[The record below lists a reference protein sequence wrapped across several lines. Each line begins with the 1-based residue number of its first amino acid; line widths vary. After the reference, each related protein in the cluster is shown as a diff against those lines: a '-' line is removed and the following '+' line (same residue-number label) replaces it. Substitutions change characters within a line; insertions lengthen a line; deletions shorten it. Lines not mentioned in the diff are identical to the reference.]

1 MALYHLHYDII
12 TRGKGKSAVGS
23 ALYQL
28 RARGCDERTGYRMD
42 YSRRKDNVHFFSMA
56 PDFCPFQLE
65 EKKDIIDFW
74 NAATFAEKRKDA
86 QLARDF
92 DIALQSEFSLE
103 ENAACVREWV
113 EKYFSSRGLVATV
126 AIHEPHTDR
135 EGNSNNNW
143 HAHIMVSMRGVNSE
157 GFNEKKDRD
166 SNAKSFLLEIRKGWA
181 DICNAHFIRNGI
193 AKSISEKTLKA
204 QGIDRKPQEHRG
216 SRDMN
221 IERRAKNYEA
231 AEIEIEDEIKAE
243 KIKIEDERA
252 KIQAEIKEAE
262 QEKNITAIEAPTS
275 AELEILAVQP
285 NAWQAYCDEYAKKIN
300 SANERAQEIAVER
313 NIEQITAEFKK
324 RHEAADKKVEAHKK
338 TMPAEILPRPGKI
351 DSIVRDYTDFFV
363 TQDNQKFGLKD
374 YEKYKELQQSHINAW
389 QTKHNLLE
397 KDLKKCAAEL
407 RSCEEKNYSVVRK
420 NILALGGELKARL
433 EKAGAAIL
441 QTAKDFAP
449 VRELVAAM
457 KKLRPQKDREL
468 ADWQQQKAHK
478 LTRPKPRGFTREQ

>member
-28 RARGCDERTGYRMD
+28 RARGCDERTGYSMD
-42 YSRRKDNVHFFSMA
+42 YSRRKDNVKFFAMA
-56 PDFCPFQLE
+56 PDCCPFPLTG
-65 EKKDIIDFW
+65 KKDLIDFW

-92 DIALQSEFSLE
+92 DIALQSEFSLD
-103 ENAACVREWV
+103 ENAQCVREWV

-126 AIHEPHTDR
+126 AIHEPHMDR

-143 HAHIMVSMRGVNSE
+143 HAHIMVSMRGVNAA

-166 SNAKSFLLEIRKGWA
+166 SNAKNFLLEIRKGWA
-181 DICNAHFIRNGI
+181 DICNAHFIANGI
-193 AKSISEKTLKA
+193 AQSISEKTLKA

-216 SRDMN
+216 SRDVN

-231 AEIEIEDEIKAE
+231 AEKEIEDEIKAE

-252 KIQAEIKEAE
+252 KIQAEILK
-262 QEKNITAIEAPTS
+262 IEAATP
-275 AELEILAVQP
+275 AEKEILAVAP
-285 NAWQAYCDEYAKKIN
+285 NAWQAYLDNYKNKIN
-300 SANERAQEIAVER
+300 EANERAQEIAVEK
-313 NIEQITAEFKK
+313 NIKQITAEFKK
-324 RHEAADKKVEAHKK
+324 RHEAADKKFEAHKK
-338 TMPAEILPRPGKI
+338 NKPAEILPKPGKI

-363 TQDNQKFGLKD
+363 TQDNKKFGLKD
-374 YEKYKELQQSHINAW
+374 YDRYKELQQSHINAW

-407 RSCEEKNYSVVRK
+407 RSCDEKNYSVVRK
-420 NILALGGELKARL
+420 NILALGGELKTWM
-433 EKAGAAIL
+433 EKAGATIL

-468 ADWQQQKAHK
+468 ADWQQQKARK
-478 LTRPKPRGFTREQ
+478 LTRPKPRGFSREQ

>member
-56 PDFCPFQLE
+56 PDFCPFPLE

-74 NAATFAEKRKDA
+74 NAATFAENRKDA

-216 SRDMN
+216 SRDVNM
-221 IERRAKNYEA
+221 ERRAKNYET
-231 AEIEIEDEIKAE
+231 EIKKIKDEKKKILAEIKA
-243 KIKIEDERA
+243 
-252 KIQAEIKEAE
+252 AEEVE
-262 QEKNITAIEAPTS
+262 NIAPTS

-285 NAWQAYCDEYAKKIN
+285 NAWQAYCDEYVKKIN
-300 SANERAQEIAVER
+300 SANERAQEIAVEK
-313 NIEQITAEFKK
+313 NIKQITAEFKK
-324 RHEAADKKVEAHKK
+324 RHEAADKKFEAHKK
-338 TMPAEILPRPGKI
+338 NKPAAIMPRPGKI

-363 TQDNQKFGLKD
+363 TQDNKKFGLKD
-374 YEKYKELQQSHINAW
+374 YETYKELQQNHIEKW
-389 QTKHNLLE
+389 QEKNNSLK
-397 KDLKKCAAEL
+397 KDLNKCAAEL

-433 EKAGAAIL
+433 EKAGATIL
-441 QTAKDFAP
+441 QTAKEFAP

-468 ADWQQQKAHK
+468 TEWQQQQKARK